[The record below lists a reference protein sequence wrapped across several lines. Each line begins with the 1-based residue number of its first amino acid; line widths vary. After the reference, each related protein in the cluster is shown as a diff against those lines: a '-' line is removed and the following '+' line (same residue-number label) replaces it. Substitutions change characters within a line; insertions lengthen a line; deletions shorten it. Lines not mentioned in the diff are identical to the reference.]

1 MDSVLSFSK
10 GTEYKMED
18 TDIKALVQRLL
29 ERWRPRFSNANVQY
43 YLQSSLKTPK
53 VIGDARALE
62 QVFTNLISNAVNA
75 MREKGGFLAIKID
88 MQTVPEDPPQ
98 MIITITDNG
107 AGIPDVIR
115 ERIFEPFV
123 TSNTQQ
129 GTGLGLA
136 ITKRIL
142 IAHHGS
148 IYVDSFPGGTVFT
161 IKLPAISGES

>member
-1 MDSVLSFSK
+1 
-10 GTEYKMED
+10 
-18 TDIKALVQRLL
+18 
-29 ERWRPRFSNANVQY
+29 
-43 YLQSSLKTPK
+43 
-53 VIGDARALE
+53 
-62 QVFTNLISNAVNA
+62 
-75 MREKGGFLAIKID
+75 
-88 MQTVPEDPPQ
+88 